1 VIIRDGVD
9 AVMHINSEFVLS
21 DLLQDSNSCPVV
33 TFANPY
39 SYYKLLDEGLDKKF
53 DYIFADGIS
62 LVVLYNLFS
71 KKSIRR
77 YSFDFTSVAPV
88 VLRYCVERDLSIA
101 LVGGTSTEVDGAAR
115 LIESTFPGVNVG
127 LATPGFFATEA
138 ERNACFDNLKTS
150 GIEVLICGMGTPLQ
164 EHFVLGARDRV
175 PTLKV
180 GFTCG
185 GFLSQIASR
194 DQYHSPLMSKLHL
207 RWLQRAIRHSHV
219 RKRLLTDYPKFF
231 FRFLWTRIRGA

>member
-1 VIIRDGVD
+1 
-9 AVMHINSEFVLS
+9 MHINSEFVPS
-21 DLLQDSNSCPVV
+21 ELLQDRSSCSVV

-39 SYYKLLDEGLDKKF
+39 SYYILLDEALDKKF

-62 LVVLYNLFS
+62 LVVIYNLFAE
-71 KKSIRR
+71 KSIER
-77 YSFDFTSVAPV
+77 YSFDFTSIAPAV
-88 VLRYCVERDLSIA
+88 FRFCIERDLSIA
-101 LVGGTSTEVDGAAR
+101 LVGGTSAEVEGAAS
-115 LIESTFPGVNVG
+115 LIESTFPGVSIK
-127 LATPGFFATEA
+127 LATSGFFSTEA
-138 ERNACFDNLKTS
+138 ERNACFERLKSS

-164 EHFVLGARDRV
+164 EYFVLGARDHV
-175 PTLKV
+175 PTLKI

-207 RWLQRAIRHSHV
+207 RWLQRAIRHSYV

-231 FRFLWTRIRGA
+231 LRFVWARICGA